1 MGSLLKIKLVWELS
15 DLFNGLMVIP
25 NLIAV
30 LILSPIVVKLLKD
43 YNDKKDYDVKDY
55 IRYGKQNSL

>member
-1 MGSLLKIKLVWELS
+1 LS